1 MQFSYSCETVMIFQN
16 NESSPVDLPI
26 VYGPKIGSYIQMVD
40 FLPNYELFFNDLG
53 NNSPL

>member
-1 MQFSYSCETVMIFQN
+1 MIFQN